1 MKRLFTATAILL
13 SLCAF
18 VVSNAYAVGVAPS
31 KLIAE
36 ADANAVGLTRA
47 WFAQATLNRDIE
59 EVQSATVQDGVLFIT
74 TTDGF
79 LQAFD
84 AETGSALWTIS
95 VGDEYLL
102 PPAVNSRV
110 VAVVCGTRL
119 IIYDR
124 FSGEKLDETE
134 VYGQP
139 SSGPVLSERECY
151 VPVFSEKILAYPL
164 VRAKQEQLQVNA
176 SIANMAGVI
185 KDNKT
190 VGPEMA
196 EKFAG
201 VAQDIDSRY
210 AIEPLDENRPF
221 VTATF
226 GVSLTTPVMG
236 SQSYELDVVSWTTEK
251 GWILFAEMERNVG
264 DTPFKLLYKLQD
276 RPNFAYINERRLG
289 NRALIPRSDVEA
301 TPYYV
306 PEDRS
311 VQNMRLAPERR
322 KGGMFI
328 VGSMSG
334 HVFAMND
341 VTGLLRWTYLT
352 DKPIS
357 ERISA
362 FGDYAFIPTDNGDYF
377 AVALRDGKE
386 AWRATNIVRTVAS
399 SASRLYTIDTLNR
412 LAVIDRETGA
422 RVKTLDIGNT
432 KFQVFNQWTDR
443 VYVVTADGLIQCL
456 HETQQVEPL
465 RHRESCQMINDRI
478 VAGLNKDRG
487 AATETAKPADAAAP
501 EAASNTVEEADD
513 EDDPFGASDS
523 GATSNAAGDEEEE
536 GDDPFGGDSSNGSE
550 TTAPSDNEEDDP
562 FAGEDEEDP
571 FS

>member
-1 MKRLFTATAILL
+1 MKYSIDLQSPF
-13 SLCAF
+13 SF
-18 VVSNAYAVGVAPS
+18 SPYWYAVGVAPS
-31 KLIAE
+31 KLISE

-47 WFAQATLNRDIE
+47 WFAQATLNREFE
-59 EVQSATVQDGVLFIT
+59 EVQSATVQDGVLFVT
-74 TTDGF
+74 TSDGF

-84 AETGSALWTIS
+84 AETGAVLWTVS
-95 VGDEYLL
+95 VGSEYLL
-102 PPAVNSRV
+102 PPSVNSRV
-110 VAVVCGTRL
+110 VAVVCGTTL
-119 IIYDR
+119 VIYDR
-124 FSGEKLDETE
+124 FTGKKLAETE

-151 VPVFSEKILAYPL
+151 VPIFSEKILAYPI

-176 SIANMAGVI
+176 AIANMEGVI
-185 KDNKT
+185 KDNNT

-196 EKFAG
+196 NKFAN
-201 VAQDIDSRY
+201 VAREVDSRY
-210 AIEPLDENRPF
+210 EIEPLDDVRPF

-236 SQSYELDVVSWTTEK
+236 TQSYELDVVSWTSEK

-289 NRALIPRSDVEA
+289 NRALVPRSDVEA
-301 TPYYV
+301 TPFFV

-322 KGGMFI
+322 KGGMFV

-341 VTGLLRWTYLT
+341 VTGLLRWTYVT

-357 ERISA
+357 EQIAA
-362 FGDYAFIPTDNGDYF
+362 FGDYAFIPTENGDYF

-386 AWRATNIVRTVAS
+386 AWRATNVARTVAS
-399 SASRLYTIDTLNR
+399 SASRLYAVDTLNR
-412 LAVIDRETGA
+412 LAIIDRETGA
-422 RVKTLDIGNT
+422 RVKTLDIGNS

-443 VYVVTADGLIQCL
+443 VYVVTSDGLIQCL

-465 RHRESCQMINDRI
+465 RHRESCQTINDRI
-478 VAGLNKDRG
+478 VAALMKDRG
-487 AATETAKPADAAAP
+487 VTVDTTKPSTPAATA
-501 EAASNTVEEADD
+501 NVVEEQD
-513 EDDPFGASDS
+513 EDDDPFGTSDS
-523 GATSNAAGDEEEE
+523 DAGSSNAAVDEEEE
-536 GDDPFGGDSSNGSE
+536 EDDPFGGDSTDDAGVP
-550 TTAPSDNEEDDP
+550 ASDEEDDDP
-562 FAGEDEEDP
+562 FGGDEEEDP